1 MSCQKYPSVLH
12 VLAREPV
19 LTLAVKTLL
28 VAERI
33 DASLLAFLALSNQLV
48 HQAESVVPQTVTGQL
63 NTNPS

>member
-1 MSCQKYPSVLH
+1 
-12 VLAREPV
+12 V

-33 DASLLAFLALSNQLV
+33 DADSSLVAFLALFNQLV